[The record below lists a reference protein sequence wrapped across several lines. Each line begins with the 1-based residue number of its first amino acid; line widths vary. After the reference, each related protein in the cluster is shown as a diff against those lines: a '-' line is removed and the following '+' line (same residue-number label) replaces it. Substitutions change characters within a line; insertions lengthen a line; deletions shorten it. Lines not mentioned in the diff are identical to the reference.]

1 VTVELRAGTGR
12 SHLCA
17 YLLRTDV
24 VRRVGGFRAY
34 FVTAEDADF
43 QYRLGEATR
52 VWYEP
57 TVAYHYR
64 LHDASITHVQKSN
77 DRAFFEQM
85 ARAFQQQRLANGQD
99 DLQLGRAPAPPVAP
113 AADAVAGAETS
124 SAARIQRLLLGQAWS
139 AHADGQRRR
148 ALSAGWRACLTRPQ
162 TLSAWRSLIALAVKP
177 ASPGKRTAV

>member
-1 VTVELRAGTGR
+1 M
-12 SHLCA
+12 CA

-24 VRRVGGFRAY
+24 VRRVGGFRTY

-57 TVAYHYR
+57 TVAYLYR

-77 DRAFFEQM
+77 DRAFFEEM
-85 ARAFQQQRLANGQD
+85 ARTFQQQRLTRGQD
-99 DLQLGRAPAPPVAP
+99 DLQLGQAPAPPAAP
-113 AADAVAGAETS
+113 AAGAVAAAETS

-139 AHADGQRRR
+139 AHADGQRGR
-148 ALSAGWRACLTRPQ
+148 AVAAGWRACLTRPQ
-162 TLSAWRSLIALAVKP
+162 TLSAWKSLIALAVRPIP
-177 ASPGKRTAV
+177 AGKRTAV